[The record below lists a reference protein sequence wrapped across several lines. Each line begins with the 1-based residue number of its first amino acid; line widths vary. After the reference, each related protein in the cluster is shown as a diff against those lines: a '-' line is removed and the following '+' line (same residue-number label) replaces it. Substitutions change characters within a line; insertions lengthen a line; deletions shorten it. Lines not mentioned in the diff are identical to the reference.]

1 MWYYE
6 PKYYSEVKGSDE
18 MAKKKTA
25 IKVGSTVQVT
35 TTNYTNYGFPVG
47 TVAKVTSGYP
57 GNAGYVYLDNNM
69 SCGVAKAHLEVV
81 TLTFSKESIEK
92 EKADLVARIAALD
105 SKLAFLE
112 ETESETGTEQE
123 YRVYATLTLFEN
135 GDLTKQQKAKQI
147 AALLEDK

>member
-1 MWYYE
+1 
-6 PKYYSEVKGSDE
+6 
-18 MAKKKTA
+18 
-25 IKVGSTVQVT
+25 
-35 TTNYTNYGFPVG
+35 VG